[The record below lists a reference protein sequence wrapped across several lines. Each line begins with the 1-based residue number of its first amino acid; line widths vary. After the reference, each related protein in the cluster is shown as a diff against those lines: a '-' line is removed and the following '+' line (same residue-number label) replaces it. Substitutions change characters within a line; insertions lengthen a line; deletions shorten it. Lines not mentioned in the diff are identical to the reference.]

1 MTIETKPDAVERM
14 AAAETDDPV
23 VMLDLL
29 RYRVQA
35 EDGHGVDGMTGQAAY
50 REYGKRIAELNPRF
64 GGEPIWMGR
73 AGDLVID
80 DEEWDIVIL
89 VRYPT
94 RRHFVAMLADPDD
107 QAIAPI
113 RSAALADSRLIETT
127 QLRPSPG
134 RSGR

>member
-14 AAAETDDPV
+14 VAAETDDPV

-89 VRYPT
+89 VRE
-94 RRHFVAMLADPDD
+94 
-107 QAIAPI
+107 
-113 RSAALADSRLIETT
+113 SAWQRAEGRPK
-127 QLRPSPG
+127 LRIPVFATAFT
-134 RSGR
+134 